1 MEKFENNNLEE
12 LQMDIKKLR
21 ARALLGLPITAKE
34 EAIFLLFIATY
45 DEAMLYL
52 DYKR

>member
-1 MEKFENNNLEE
+1 MNTEE
-12 LQMDIKKLR
+12 LR
-21 ARALLGLPITAKE
+21 AKALLGLPITAKE
-34 EAIFLLFIATY
+34 EAIFLLFVATY